1 MIGIIYKY
9 TSPNNKIYIGQ
20 TIQGDL
26 RKQQHK
32 QNANNENYIGYHL
45 PFYNAIRKYGFDS
58 FKYEILNS
66 IEDKSSEIVQSRL
79 NELEIYYIGF
89 YDSYNNGYNST
100 IGGQGISGIQHP
112 SCKKVIQYDLDGNFI
127 TTFESG
133 SLAAKTL
140 GLKDASVILKCCNF
154 KVKSSGGFQWRFFNL
169 DFIEKIEPL
178 KKRKENSIKYY
189 GKDNKQSKTVYQ
201 YSLDKIFIKE
211 WNSLSDIKRELGYDD
226 GNICKVCNGKLPYY
240 GKKNCEKYIWS
251 YIKLQ

>member
-9 TSPNNKIYIGQ
+9 TSPNNKVYIGQ

-66 IEDKSSEIVQSRL
+66 IEDESSEIIQSRL
-79 NELEIYYIGF
+79 NELEIYYIGI

-100 IGGQGISGIQHP
+100 IGGQGISGSQHP

-127 TTFESG
+127 TIFESG
-133 SLAAKTL
+133 ALAAKSL
-140 GLKDASVILKCCNF
+140 NLKDASVILKCCNF
-154 KVKSSGGFQWRFFNL
+154 KVKSSGGFQ
-169 DFIEKIEPL
+169 
-178 KKRKENSIKYY
+178 
-189 GKDNKQSKTVYQ
+189 
-201 YSLDKIFIKE
+201 
-211 WNSLSDIKRELGYDD
+211 
-226 GNICKVCNGKLPYY
+226 
-240 GKKNCEKYIWS
+240 
-251 YIKLQ
+251 

>member
-9 TSPNNKIYIGQ
+9 TSPNNKVYIGQ

-66 IEDKSSEIVQSRL
+66 IEDESSEIIQSRL
-79 NELEIYYIGF
+79 NELEIYYIGI

-100 IGGQGISGIQHP
+100 IGGQGISGSQHP

-127 TTFESG
+127 TIFESG
-133 SLAAKTL
+133 ALAAKSL
-140 GLKDASVILKCCNF
+140 NLKDASVILKCCNF

-189 GKDNKQSKTVYQ
+189 GKDNKQSKIVYQ
-201 YSLDKIFIKE
+201 YSLDKTFIKE

-226 GNICKVCNGKLPYY
+226 GCICKVCNGKSPYY